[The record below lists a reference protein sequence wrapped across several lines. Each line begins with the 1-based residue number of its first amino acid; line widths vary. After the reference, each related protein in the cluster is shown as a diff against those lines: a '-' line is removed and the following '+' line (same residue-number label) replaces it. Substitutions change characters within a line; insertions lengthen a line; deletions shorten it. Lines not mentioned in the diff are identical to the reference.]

1 MFYLLFITVFC
12 MLMPY
17 DNIAVPVYSK
27 CFDQGTE
34 IRKYTSKHGL
44 SEICIKD
51 DISMI
56 KTISKAI
63 KNDSGVFHE
72 NIALRKMIVQ
82 DWRDCKPR
90 KSSSGNINLVELDP
104 ELMVS
109 IISYSC
115 SSDCSIGL
123 DRDKAEILLST
134 ETLNKYEVTGT
145 TRISGWFKTKTHI
158 PLHSTCEHL
167 HVTCGSKAMQFHA
180 CFKRHMSC
188 IRYLDSALLPQFII
202 VSFCENIELIILL
215 TVILITFSILSLM
228 MKTYL
233 CYLLLP
239 IFIPIAYLYGFIYNR
254 RRSKCLSCGLAYHP
268 FTNCKTHC
276 VCGAKFETSDRIRLH
291 RESGLCPGYKSMRA
305 ARVLCKSKGSAS
317 LLSIILSIL
326 LLSFVTP
333 INAFS
338 IVQQNNETIDILNQY
353 KLYKAN
359 SENIPKILMV
369 VCLTPIIALI
379 INLIIIILSYIY
391 RNTIIKRWIYQ
402 CQTCDLYHIKHPKL
416 KDHCSCE
423 CVCGFSEDK
432 YIYDFHKSSEGC
444 VYKYNYKLFKFTL
457 SLLFITVIISSLI
470 GASVAESCTGVT
482 DKTLNCLPA
491 VVELE
496 CQTDIDKVIEKMITD
511 KKIHSLEST
520 WVKSIYKNYL
530 DEIKNVKSIHEA
542 YIADYA
548 YNTLNCKYYTS
559 LKSNSDLSQLEWRNS
574 ISHYLPKFCSTKNQ
588 DAKNFCSCLQ
598 SNWAHC
604 DDTETSLKKV
614 QDFYTTNMESS
625 EDLNIYTGLLFK
637 IFPGTVSMMFND
649 HIRNNK
655 KTEAVK
661 ILEEVIKKFTTN
673 KLLTLFLK
681 MLKYIVNGKISN
693 YSQLDIAKYYKV
705 VSMAE
710 NTMVTDLILGIE
722 RNNCPVDI
730 KFVQCKLQS
739 GTNIIGRFILCEADS
754 KKYIYESDGFN
765 YFKVNGKYCVNDR
778 YCGSQFPILPNE
790 SIELV
795 KTLKCSSSIYTE
807 NIESPYYKSS
817 NLCRIDSYGSGKINN
832 AAVKLIK
839 AKNNLIYQASKEL
852 NHAQGVDIGLFCFS
866 KDCKLSLYPIHP
878 LSIKDLSWD
887 NDKSLI
893 KEPPTINHDTFE
905 TYKKS
910 LLEDIKNNLEIH
922 NFKPVKNLP
931 HVKPIYK
938 YITIQGTETE
948 EGVEEAYIEFEI
960 PAIAGNSIGFKI
972 STKDNIYLFDII
984 VHINRADLLAN
995 FKEIYE
1001 TGPTIGI
1008 NSKHDEMCTGS
1019 CPVNITKNANWLTF
1033 ARERTSQWGCEE
1045 FGCLAINEGCLYGSC
1060 QDIIKPEIEVYKK
1073 INLESPKIELCITA
1087 SDFAE
1092 CIVLETSEA
1101 VITDSFQ
1108 AQLSTIQTN
1117 LMPNILA
1124 LQNHKLYKG
1133 QINDLGSLDKQC
1145 GSVQKINTSL
1155 IGSGIPK
1162 FDYLCHAASRKEVI
1176 IRKCYDNHFDSCRFL
1191 EETNYIFKEQGNLME
1206 VTDSRL
1212 KIGNIKA
1219 KFKMGDI
1226 KYKLIIENAAF
1237 EVNGECVGCINCIEG
1252 IACSLT
1258 IVSENIMTCPI
1269 QITNCVIHYD
1279 QIKIESG
1286 SKTYNIKLE
1295 CKDVTNQLSGKIC
1308 KKDINLKFS
1317 KITGSTNIEINNSD
1331 QTAYIRETDNRC
1343 GTWLCKVYAEGF
1355 TGLFDGLFNWFTNA
1369 GKIVIIVITIIIL
1382 LILIKYVILPIANII
1397 ISILKKNEYR
1407 ISSGVEIKII

>member
-1 MFYLLFITVFC
+1 MFYLLFITFGC
-12 MLMPY
+12 FLLN
-17 DNIAVPVYSK
+17 NITNAVPVYSK

-34 IRKYTSKHGL
+34 IRKYVSKHGL

-56 KTISKAI
+56 KTVSKAI
-63 KNDSGVFHE
+63 KNNTGVFHE

-90 KSSSGNINLVELDP
+90 KSSSGNINLVELDA

-109 IISYSC
+109 IVSYAC
-115 SSDCSIGL
+115 SSDCQIGL

-215 TVILITFSILSLM
+215 TVILIIFSILSLM

-239 IFIPIAYLYGFIYNR
+239 FFIPIAYMYGFIYNK

-317 LLSIILSIL
+317 LLSIILAVL

-333 INAFS
+333 INAIS
-338 IVQQNNETIDILNQY
+338 LVQKDNSSTDIFNQY
-353 KLYKAN
+353 KIYKSN
-359 SENIPKILMV
+359 SENIPKILIV
-369 VCLTPIIALI
+369 LCLTPIIALAL
-379 INLIIIILSYIY
+379 NLIIIILSYLY

-402 CQTCDLYHIKHPKL
+402 CEICDLYHTKHSKFNN
-416 KDHCSCE
+416 HCNCE

-457 SLLFITVIISSLI
+457 SLLFITVILSSLI
-470 GASVAESCTGVT
+470 GASVAESCTGVN
-482 DKTLNCLPA
+482 DKTLTCLPA
-491 VVELE
+491 ISELD
-496 CQTDIDKVIEKMITD
+496 CLSDIDKVIEKMVTD

-520 WVKSIYKNYL
+520 WLKSIYNNYNT
-530 DEIKNVKSIHEA
+530 EIKNVKSIHEA

-548 YNTLNCKYYTS
+548 YNTINCNYYKS
-559 LKSNSDLSQLEWRNS
+559 LKSNSDLSQLDWRNS
-574 ISHYLPKFCSTKNQ
+574 ISHYLPKFCTTKSQ

-604 DDTETSLKKV
+604 DDSEASLKKV
-614 QDFYTTNMESS
+614 QDYYTTTLEVS
-625 EDLNIYTGLLFK
+625 DDINIYTGLLFK
-637 IFPGTVSMMFND
+637 IFPGATSMLFND
-649 HIRNNK
+649 YLKNNK
-655 KTEAVK
+655 KTEAIKV
-661 ILEEVIKKFTTN
+661 LDELIKKYTGN

-681 MLKYIVNGKISN
+681 TLKFIINGKITN
-693 YSQLDIAKYYKV
+693 YSQLDIAKVYKV
-705 VSMAE
+705 TAVADGTIMA
-710 NTMVTDLILGIE
+710 DLILGTE

-730 KFVQCKLQS
+730 KLIQCKLQS
-739 GTNIIGRFILCEADS
+739 GSNIIGRFILCEADS
-754 KKYIYESDGFN
+754 KKYVYAADGHN
-765 YFKVNGKYCVNDR
+765 YFRVNGKFCVNDR
-778 YCGSQFPILPNE
+778 YCGSLFPILSNE
-790 SIELV
+790 SINLI
-795 KTLKCSSSIYTE
+795 KTLKCTSTNYEE

-817 NLCRIDSYGSGKINN
+817 NLCRVELYGSGKINN
-832 AAVKLIK
+832 AAVKLVK
-839 AKNNLIYQASKEL
+839 SKNDLIYQASKEL
-852 NHAQGVDIGLFCFS
+852 NHAQGVDIGLYCFS
-866 KDCKLSLYPIHP
+866 KDCKLSLYPIHAS
-878 LSIKDLSWD
+878 SIKDLNWD
-887 NDKSLI
+887 NDKSQI
-893 KEPPTINHDTFE
+893 KEPPTINHDVFE

-910 LLEDIKNNLEIH
+910 LLDDIKNNLEIH

-948 EGVEEAYIEFEI
+948 EGIEEAFIEFDI

-972 STKDNIYLFDII
+972 NTKDNIYLFDIV

-1001 TGPTIGI
+1001 TGPTVGI
-1008 NSKHDEMCTGS
+1008 NSKHDELCTGS
-1019 CPVNITKNANWLTF
+1019 CPVNISKNANWLTF

-1045 FGCLAINEGCLYGSC
+1045 FGCLAINEGCLFGSC
-1060 QDIIKPEIEVYKK
+1060 QDIIKPEVSVFKK
-1073 INLESPKIELCITA
+1073 INLETPKIELCITS
-1087 SDFAE
+1087 SDFTE
-1092 CIVLETSEA
+1092 CINLETSEA
-1101 VITDSFQ
+1101 VITNVFQ
-1108 AQLSTIQTN
+1108 TQLSTIQTN
-1117 LMPNILA
+1117 LIPNLLA
-1124 LQNHKLYKG
+1124 LQNHKLFKG

-1145 GSVQKINTSL
+1145 GSVQKVNTSI
-1155 IGSGIPK
+1155 IGAGIPR
-1162 FDYLCHAASRKEVI
+1162 FDYLCHAASRKEVV

-1191 EETNYIFKEQGNLME
+1191 EETNYIFKEQGNFLE
-1206 VTDSRL
+1206 VVDSRL
-1212 KIGNIKA
+1212 KIGTIKS
-1219 KFKMGDI
+1219 KFKLGDI
-1226 KYKLIIENAAF
+1226 KYKLCIENAAF
-1237 EVNGECVGCINCIEG
+1237 EVNGECIGCTNCIEG
-1252 IACSLT
+1252 ITCSLT

-1269 QITNCVIHYD
+1269 NIQNCIIHYD
-1279 QIKIESG
+1279 QIKIEPG
-1286 SKTYNIKLE
+1286 SKSYNIKLE
-1295 CKDVTNQLSGKIC
+1295 CKDISNQLIGKIC
-1308 KKDINLKFS
+1308 KKEINLKFS

-1343 GTWLCKVYAEGF
+1343 GTWLCKVYNEGF

-1369 GKIVIIVITIIIL
+1369 GKIIIIVIAVIIL
-1382 LILIKYVILPIANII
+1382 LILIKYVFMPVANII
-1397 ISILKKNEYR
+1397 ISILKKNEYEYLLE
-1407 ISSGVEIKII
+1407 SKLK